1 MLDERQLSIAAR
13 RAYERGR
20 LRRGLIE
27 ASPAIPMTLLSLV
40 STHAVGLNLVLGVL
54 LAVTATGMF
63 WRGGGLARGVSPG
76 LIAGALVII
85 VPVLGRQCA
94 YFCIGPVCWSTCVMA
109 CAFAGIGAGV
119 VLAQSWR
126 EYRSAQS
133 IAASLTIAA
142 LAGAM
147 GCLEI
152 GLTGLV
158 LAGVTMVLSSSALTL
173 ATSRRA

>member
-20 LRRGLIE
+20 LKRGLIE

-40 STHAVGLNLVLGVL
+40 GAHAVGLNLLLGVL
-54 LAVTATGMF
+54 LAATATGMI
-63 WRGGGLARGVSPG
+63 WRGGGMARGVSPG

-94 YFCIGPVCWSTCVMA
+94 HFCIGPICWSTCVMA
-109 CAFAGIGAGV
+109 CGFAGIGAGV
-119 VLAQSWR
+119 VLARSWR
-126 EYRSAQS
+126 EHRSAQG
-133 IAASLTIAA
+133 IAASLLIAG

-152 GLTGLV
+152 GLTGLA
-158 LAGVTMVLSSSALTL
+158 LAGTSMLLSSSALTL
-173 ATSRRA
+173 ASPRP